1 MIVGV
6 IYLITN
12 LLNGKKY
19 VGKTTQTL
27 KRRIN
32 QHKHGNIHIDKAIQK
47 YGRENFK
54 VEVLEECYTVEQLNE
69 REIFWIA
76 ALNTKVPNGYN
87 ITDGGEGN
95 LGLSHTKETRD
106 QMSIDR
112 SGEKNAFFGKNH
124 TDDTCF
130 TLSVSHRKET
140 PYENLRN
147 EMDAVQMT
155 IASLAKLLEL
165 TPATLSGKM
174 RGKYN
179 FTAKDKAKLEKIFNK
194 PIDYLLKRNDGL
206 PTIIIESTAGEN
218 NPFFGKHHTGENL
231 TKLSEM
237 NRGDSPYKNLLK
249 EMDAIHLTYIA
260 LAKLLG
266 LTQPTLSE
274 KMHGKINFTAKDRA
288 KLEKIFG
295 KPAEYLLYSDE
306 PIAPLQKKYNRILYK
321 NLFREMEARQMTQTN
336 LGKILGLAK
345 TTISAKMLGKL
356 NFTAKDKI
364 KLEEIFKKPIGYLL
378 RRADG

>member
-12 LLNGKKY
+12 LLNGMKY
-19 VGKTTQTL
+19 VGQTTQPL
-27 KRRIN
+27 GARIA
-32 QHKHGNIHIDKAIQK
+32 QHKCSDLYIDRAIRK

-106 QMSIDR
+106 QMSVDR

-140 PYENLRN
+140 PY
-147 EMDAVQMT
+147 T
-155 IASLAKLLEL
+155 
-165 TPATLSGKM
+165 
-174 RGKYN
+174 
-179 FTAKDKAKLEKIFNK
+179 
-194 PIDYLLKRNDGL
+194 
-206 PTIIIESTAGEN
+206 
-218 NPFFGKHHTGENL
+218 
-231 TKLSEM
+231 
-237 NRGDSPYKNLLK
+237 NLLR
-249 EMDAIHLTYIA
+249 EMDAIHLTYTDLARLLGLSRTNLSAKMRGRYNFTEKDKAKLVEIFNKPIEYLIQYEVPCKTPNEISSKKLVAHRSFSPYPNLIAELDARHMSYTA

-266 LTQPTLSE
+266 LARSGVFE
-274 KMHGKINFTAKDRA
+274 KMRGK
-288 KLEKIFG
+288 
-295 KPAEYLLYSDE
+295 
-306 PIAPLQKKYNRILYK
+306 Q
-321 NLFREMEARQMTQTN
+321 
-336 LGKILGLAK
+336 
-345 TTISAKMLGKL
+345 
-356 NFTAKDKI
+356 NFTAKDKL
-364 KLEEIFKKPIGYLL
+364 KLEEIFQKPISYLL